1 MVGESFEQNVAGS
14 CEPAC
19 WTYFKDP
26 DVQASVSV
34 ATYTPAVDQSKVP
47 YNKSAPK
54 ALHGLAHLGISI
66 KNQKAMP
73 DADGIPG
80 TGQPG
85 SPVYHGGA
93 GARNRGMGNE
103 GLYFEGGKEYEG
115 YLYFSVGAPAPPVPG
130 VPPPPPPLLEV
141 ALEGDSLRTL
151 AAQRFVLNYTNG
163 TEWNKLSFSL
173 TPNETTSCV
182 SGAGDLSVYCGTY
195 EGLPSAG
202 HTCIKCGGSFRLRLL
217 RGSVG
222 VDFVTLMPGAWGRL
236 HDKSGKPLPV
246 LKSGADVLQQMGT
259 QIIRQGG
266 ARETQ
271 TILRSSMQLLQC
283 RCLTEPIIYQDRL
296 GTTMWITY
304 HRWTSQAVMSVILAV
319 GATGTLHPTRVGTN
333 GRSGQ
338 GLPCERNPSF
348 VHCLTTTPVIC
359 QDRLGINTWAA
370 AGPGVL
376 SQEFRPTVGAHW
388 VNSLLGGWG
397 PLCVVSLCSALLCS
411 ALLCSELLLL
421 TCPTAKRNHLM
432 RLRAALHCTAVR

>member
-1 MVGESFEQNVAGS
+1 VVGESFEQNVAGS

-271 TILRSSMQLLQC
+271 TILLHAAFAMPLSHGTDHLPRQARDNDVDNLSPVDFAGSYVCDSGSGRNGDTPSNASWYEWQKWTGPPVRKKSIFCPLSDNHTGHLPRQARDKHMGSCRTWRSIAGV
-283 RCLTEPIIYQDRL
+283 PP
-296 GTTMWITY
+296 
-304 HRWTSQAVMSVILAV
+304 HRWRTLGQFLARWLGAVVRGVPLLCSAV
-319 GATGTLHPTRVGTN
+319 
-333 GRSGQ
+333 
-338 GLPCERNPSF
+338 
-348 VHCLTTTPVIC
+348 
-359 QDRLGINTWAA
+359 
-370 AGPGVL
+370 
-376 SQEFRPTVGAHW
+376 
-388 VNSLLGGWG
+388 
-397 PLCVVSLCSALLCS
+397 LCSALL
-411 ALLCSELLLL
+411 
-421 TCPTAKRNHLM
+421 
-432 RLRAALHCTAVR
+432 